1 MGILNTSNPTLADVV
16 SRLDGNKKIDTEI
29 IEMMSETN
37 EMLQDLTSI
46 EANGVTE
53 HLTTVR
59 TGLPEVAWRML
70 NWGVQ
75 PSKST
80 TAQIKDSIGML
91 SALSEIDK
99 KLAQINGWSGLW
111 RLTEDSAFIEAM
123 SQKVQRAVIY
133 GNDKT
138 GVDQILG
145 LAPRYCSGD
154 PKKADNAKNI
164 IDAGGKGNKL
174 TSIWLLC
181 WSPRTLFT
189 TYPKGSRA
197 GISHQDLGEYL
208 TTDAEGGKYVC
219 LGTKYDWDLGLV
231 LRDWRYVVRIA
242 NIDQESLTDDPQKD
256 GGTDLIRL
264 LMTAKNKLPNFN
276 TGRIAFYC
284 NREVRNALEA
294 QCMNRKNVQLSLDQ
308 VSQEHPV
315 LKYAGIPI
323 RIVDALTPTEKRV
336 PFPTKTI
343 ESGGASQ
350 GGASQEGAT
359 QGGQGGS

>member
-1 MGILNTSNPTLADVV
+1 MGVLNTSNPTLADVV
-16 SRLDGNKKIDTEI
+16 SRLDGNKKIDAEI
-29 IEMMSETN
+29 IEMMTETN
-37 EMLQDLTSI
+37 EMLPDMTSI

-59 TGLPEVAWRML
+59 TGLPEVTWRLL
-70 NWGVQ
+70 NYGVQ

-123 SQKVQRAVIY
+123 SQKVQRAVLY

-138 GVDQILG
+138 GVEQILG
-145 LAPRYCSGD
+145 LSPRYCTGD
-154 PKKADNAKNI
+154 PKKAENAKNV
-164 IDAGGKGNKL
+164 IDAGGTGNKL

-197 GISHQDLGEYL
+197 GLSHQDLGEYL
-208 TTDAEGGKYVC
+208 TTDADGGKYLC
-219 LGTKYDWDLGLV
+219 LGTKYDWDIGLV
-231 LRDWRYVVRIA
+231 LRDWRFVVRIA
-242 NIDQESLTDDPQKD
+242 NIDQEKLTEDPQND
-256 GGTDLIRL
+256 GGTDLISL
-264 LMTAKNKLPNFN
+264 LMTAKNKLPNQT

-294 QCMNRKNVQLSLDQ
+294 QCMNRRNVQLSLDQ
-308 VSQEHPV
+308 VSQSHPV

-323 RIVDALTPTEKRV
+323 RIVDALAPIEKRV
-336 PFPTKTI
+336 PFPAKTT
-343 ESGGASQ
+343 GTG
-350 GGASQEGAT
+350 
-359 QGGQGGS
+359 GGQGDQEGQGGGD

>member
-1 MGILNTSNPTLADVV
+1 MGVLNASNPTLADVV
-16 SRLDGNKKIDTEI
+16 SRLDGDKQIDAEI
-29 IEMMSETN
+29 IEMMTESN
-37 EMLQDLTSI
+37 EMLPDMTSI

-59 TGLPEVAWRML
+59 TGLPDVAWRLL
-70 NWGVQ
+70 NYGVQ

-91 SALSEIDK
+91 SAMSEIDK

-123 SQKVQRAVIY
+123 SQKVQRAILY

-138 GVDQILG
+138 GKEQIFG
-145 LAPRYCSGD
+145 LSPRFCTGV
-154 PKKADNAKNI
+154 PEKAENAKNV

-174 TSIWLLC
+174 TSVWLLC

-197 GISHQDLGEYL
+197 GITHTDLGEYL
-208 TTDAEGGKYVC
+208 TMDPDGGKYLC
-219 LGTKYDWDLGLV
+219 LGTKYDWDIGLV
-231 LRDWRYVVRIA
+231 LRDWRFVVRIA
-242 NIDQESLTDDPQKD
+242 NIDMEKLTDDPQND

-264 LMTAKNKLPNFN
+264 LMKAKNRLPNLT
-276 TGRIAFYC
+276 TGRLAFYC

-294 QCMNRKNVQLSLDQ
+294 QSMNRRNVQLSLSEVAQ
-308 VSQEHPV
+308 AHPV

-323 RIVDALTPTEKRV
+323 RIVDALEPTEKRV
-336 PFPTKTI
+336 PFPTKTT
-343 ESGGASQ
+343 SSDN
-350 GGASQEGAT
+350 T
-359 QGGQGGS
+359 QTDTPTTP